1 MNDELIPE
9 KPSKTALKKEMF
21 ELQELGKE
29 LIDLSE
35 AEFAKISIQDPA
47 LLEAIT
53 TAKRIKSREGL
64 RRQMQYIG
72 KLMRLIDVSQIR
84 HALAE
89 RKRGHQEL
97 ARQFH
102 ALEEFRDR
110 LVDNGVGAIE
120 EVMER
125 HPDADRQH
133 LRQLILRANKESSLN
148 KPPAAKRKLFKYLRG
163 LQEEQSQ
170 R

>member
-1 MNDELIPE
+1 MTDEFAPE
-9 KPSKTALKKEMF
+9 KPSKTVIKKEML

-29 LIDLSE
+29 LIDLSD
-35 AEFAKISIQDPA
+35 AEFAKIPIQDEA
-47 LLEAIT
+47 LLEALA

-72 KLMRLIDVSQIR
+72 KLMRLIDASPIR
-84 HALAE
+84 EALAQRE
-89 RKRGHQEL
+89 RGHQEL

-102 ALEEFRDR
+102 LLEELRDR
-110 LVDNGVGAIE
+110 LVDKGVQAVE

-125 HPDADRQH
+125 HPQADRQH

-148 KPPAAKRKLFKYLRG
+148 KPPAAKRKLFKYLRS

-170 R
+170 H